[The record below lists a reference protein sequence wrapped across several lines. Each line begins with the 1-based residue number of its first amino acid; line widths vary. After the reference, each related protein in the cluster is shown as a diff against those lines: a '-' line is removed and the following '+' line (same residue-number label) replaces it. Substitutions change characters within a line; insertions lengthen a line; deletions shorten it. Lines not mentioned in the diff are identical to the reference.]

1 MGILF
6 YQSLLQMKT
15 HYAPSILNKT
25 SPVYLDTEWSNM
37 EFFQLSNQMT
47 ENVNNLKSKLQDL
60 EKENTSL
67 KKQVLRQKVF
77 SYW

>member
-1 MGILF
+1 
-6 YQSLLQMKT
+6 
-15 HYAPSILNKT
+15 
-25 SPVYLDTEWSNM
+25 M

-77 SYW
+77 SY